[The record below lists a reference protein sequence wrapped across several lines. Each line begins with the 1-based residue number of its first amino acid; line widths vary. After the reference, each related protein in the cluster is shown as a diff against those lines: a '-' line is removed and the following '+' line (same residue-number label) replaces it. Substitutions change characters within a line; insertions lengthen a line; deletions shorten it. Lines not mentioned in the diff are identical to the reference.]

1 MRIRRAPHQ
10 ADCLS
15 LVREA
20 EQHQSTSLPVQYSL
34 MSDPTL
40 HLPAPSF
47 EFFVWSLRLQTESH
61 LGMTPWSQD
70 QPEVNLPLARHSID
84 LLAMLQEKTHG
95 NLSMEEQRLLD
106 NTLTE
111 LRFRYLQAF
120 ENEQKKKAESS
131 AATGDPPAPADPAS
145 AADQDAKDNA

>member
-1 MRIRRAPHQ
+1 
-10 ADCLS
+10 
-15 LVREA
+15 
-20 EQHQSTSLPVQYSL
+20 
-34 MSDPTL
+34 
-40 HLPAPSF
+40 
-47 EFFVWSLRLQTESH
+47 
-61 LGMTPWSQD
+61 
-70 QPEVNLPLARHSID
+70 
-84 LLAMLQEKTHG
+84 MLQEKTRG